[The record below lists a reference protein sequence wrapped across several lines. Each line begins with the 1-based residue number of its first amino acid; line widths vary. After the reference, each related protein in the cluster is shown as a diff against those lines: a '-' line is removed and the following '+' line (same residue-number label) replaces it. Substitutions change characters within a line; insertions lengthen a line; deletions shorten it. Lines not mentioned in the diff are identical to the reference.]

1 MFEGCVKVT
10 LYC

>member
-1 MFEGCVKVT
+1 MVT

>member
-1 MFEGCVKVT
+1 LTYITVT